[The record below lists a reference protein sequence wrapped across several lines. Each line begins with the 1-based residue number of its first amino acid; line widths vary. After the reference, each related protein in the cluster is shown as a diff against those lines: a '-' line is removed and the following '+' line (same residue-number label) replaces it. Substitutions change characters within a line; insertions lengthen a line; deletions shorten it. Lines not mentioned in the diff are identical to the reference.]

1 MNPDNAQG
9 GKMLEGKKVVLAY
22 SGGLDTSVCLKWLEQ
37 RGATPYAL
45 YLDLGQGE
53 PAEDVRNKAI
63 DIGASDAFVR
73 DAKAEFAEEYVAPA
87 IKANALYG
95 GKYPLF
101 TALGRPLIA
110 RKLVEAAREVG
121 ATHIAHGSTGKG
133 NDQVRFDVTTASIA
147 PDLTVVAPVRD
158 WNMSRPQEIEY
169 AREHGVPVPVTK
181 ESPYSVDA
189 NLWGRSIEA
198 GPLEDP
204 DHEPTEDV
212 FELTASPEN
221 APDEPRYVEIGFEEG
236 LPTSL
241 DGEELPLVELIA
253 ELNRVAG
260 KHGVGRVDM
269 IEDRLVGIKSREIY
283 EAPAALG
290 IVQAH
295 RELETL
301 TLTKDVLRFKSTVE
315 QRYAELTYDGLWFTP
330 LKTALDAFI
339 EATQKTVT
347 GTVRLK
353 LYKGSSTV
361 AGRTAPQALYNKD
374 LATYDPNSTFDET
387 AAAGFIALWGLPA
400 RQWAGVNGSIER
412 DPSSIKSKLQG

>member
-1 MNPDNAQG
+1 
-9 GKMLEGKKVVLAY
+9 LEGNVLDGKKVVLAY

-53 PAEDVRNKAI
+53 PAEDVRSKALE
-63 DIGASDAFVR
+63 IGAAAAFVQ
-73 DAKAEFAEEYVAPA
+73 DAKTEFAKAYVAPA

-110 RKLVEAAREVG
+110 KKLVEAARQVG
-121 ATHIAHGSTGKG
+121 ATHVAHGSTGKG

-158 WNMSRPQEIEY
+158 WNMNRPEEIEY
-169 AREHGVPVPVTK
+169 AREHGIPVPVTR

-204 DHEPTEDV
+204 DHEPTPDV
-212 FELTASPEN
+212 FELTAAPEE
-221 APDEPRYVEIGFEEG
+221 APDEPRYVEIGFERG

-241 DGEELPLVELIA
+241 DGEELPLVELII
-253 ELNRVAG
+253 ELNGIAG
-260 KHGVGRVDM
+260 EHGVGRVDM

-283 EAPAALG
+283 EAPAALAT
-290 IVQAH
+290 IQSH

-301 TLTKDVLRFKSTVE
+301 TLTKDVLRFKASVE

-330 LKTALDAFI
+330 LKSALDAFVD
-339 EATQKTVT
+339 ETQKTVT

-361 AGRTAPQALYNKD
+361 AGRAAPKALYNRD
-374 LATYDPNSTFDET
+374 LATYDPNSTFDEA

-400 RQWAGVNGSIER
+400 RQWASVNGDLEHDRLHSR
-412 DPSSIKSKLQG
+412 SNPQV

>member
-1 MNPDNAQG
+1 MSASDPGREN
-9 GKMLEGKKVVLAY
+9 MLDGENVVLAY
-22 SGGLDTSVCLKWLEQ
+22 SGGLDTSVCLRWLEE
-37 RGATPYAL
+37 RGAKPYAL

-53 PAEDVRNKAI
+53 PAGDVRSKALE
-63 DIGASDAFVR
+63 IGASDAFVR
-73 DAKAEFAEEYVAPA
+73 DARAEFAEEYVAPA

-95 GKYPLF
+95 GRYPLF
-101 TALGRPLIA
+101 TALARPLIA
-110 RKLVEAAREVG
+110 KKLVEAAREVG

-147 PDLTVVAPVRD
+147 RDLTVVAPVRD
-158 WNMSRPQEIEY
+158 WNMNRPEEIEY
-169 AREHGVPVPVTK
+169 AREHGIPVPVTR

-212 FELTASPEN
+212 FELTTAPEE
-221 APDEPRYVEIGFEEG
+221 APDEPRYVEIGFQEG

-241 DGEELPLVELIA
+241 DGKELELVELIA
-253 ELNRVAG
+253 ELNDVAG
-260 KHGVGRVDM
+260 AHGFGRVDM

-283 EAPAALG
+283 EAPAALA
-290 IVQAH
+290 IIQAH

-301 TLTKDVLRFKSTVE
+301 TLTKDVLRFKTTIE

-330 LKTALDAFI
+330 LKSALDAFI
-339 EATQKTVT
+339 QETQKTVT
-347 GTVRLK
+347 GAVRLK
-353 LYKGSSTV
+353 LFKGSSTV
-361 AGRTAPQALYNKD
+361 AGRDAPHALYSKD
-374 LATYDPNSTFDET
+374 LATYDPNSTFDEA

-400 RQWAGVNGSIER
+400 RQWAGVNR
-412 DPSSIKSKLQG
+412 DTG

>member
-1 MNPDNAQG
+1 
-9 GKMLEGKKVVLAY
+9 MLEGKKVVLAY
-22 SGGLDTSVCLKWLEQ
+22 SGGLDTSVCVKWLEQ
-37 RGATPYAL
+37 QGAEPYAL

-53 PAEDVRNKAI
+53 PPEDVKVKALQ
-63 DIGASDAFVR
+63 IGATDAFVR
-73 DAKAEFAEEYVAPA
+73 DAKAEFAGEYVAPA

-110 RKLVEAAREVG
+110 KKLVETAMEVG

-158 WNMSRPQEIEY
+158 WNMSRPEEMAY
-169 AREHGVPVPVTK
+169 AEEHGIPVPTTK

-204 DHEPTEDV
+204 DHEPTDDV

-221 APDEPRYVEIGFEEG
+221 APDEPRYVEVGFDEG

-241 DGEELPLVELIA
+241 DGAELPMVDLIA
-253 ELNRVAG
+253 ELNRIAG
-260 KHGVGRVDM
+260 EHGVGRVDM

-283 EAPAALG
+283 EAPAALA

-301 TLTKDVLRFKSTVE
+301 TLTKDVLRFKAAVE

-330 LKTALDAFI
+330 LKRALDAFI
-339 EATQKTVT
+339 EETQKTV
-347 GTVRLK
+347 
-353 LYKGSSTV
+353 
-361 AGRTAPQALYNKD
+361 A
-374 LATYDPNSTFDET
+374 
-387 AAAGFIALWGLPA
+387 
-400 RQWAGVNGSIER
+400 
-412 DPSSIKSKLQG
+412 